1 MLGAF
6 PSIRRLAMNLA
17 LASQSVLRGAASRWR
32 RVCWFIAEAFALAR
46 QRRPKRAVSGA
57 SVTER

>member
-6 PSIRRLAMNLA
+6 LPISFAMHFA
-17 LASQSVLRGAASRWR
+17 LAPQSVVRGAASRWR
-32 RVCWFIAEAFALAR
+32 RACWFVAEALALAR

-57 SVTER
+57 SVTRR